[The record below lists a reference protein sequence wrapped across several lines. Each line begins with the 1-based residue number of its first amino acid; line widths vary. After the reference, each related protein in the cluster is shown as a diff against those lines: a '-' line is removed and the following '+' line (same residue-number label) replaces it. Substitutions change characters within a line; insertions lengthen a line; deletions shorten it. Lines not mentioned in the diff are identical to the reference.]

1 MGRAYKE
8 FKSYPIDYRRT
19 STRLVPREIKINLV
33 AYLINSKHNHY
44 ININLNEEWANGG
57 TGRRVGLKIQW

>member
-1 MGRAYKE
+1 MEQLAHG
-8 FKSYPIDYRRT
+8 
-19 STRLVPREIKINLV
+19 EIKINLV
-33 AYLINSKHNHY
+33 AYLINSKHNNY